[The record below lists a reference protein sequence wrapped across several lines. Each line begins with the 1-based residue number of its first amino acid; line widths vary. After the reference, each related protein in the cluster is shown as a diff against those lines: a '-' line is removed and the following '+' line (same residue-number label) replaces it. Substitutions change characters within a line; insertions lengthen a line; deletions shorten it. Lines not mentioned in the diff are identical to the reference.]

1 MINQVVEN
9 TDNQKKWNRFL
20 LWGAVVIYFFVNFQ
34 RSAMP
39 GTIFN
44 ELQSDFSATAAQVTL
59 ISAVF
64 MYVYAATQLVA
75 GLMSDKFG
83 GARTILV
90 GGLLFCGGSF
100 ISPLC
105 GNLGFLLFSRVLVGL
120 GAGAIYLA
128 LVKEIDRIYPDKFTA
143 VLGSVILL
151 GYCGSIFGGFPLS
164 KAVAVVSWRW
174 VFGVTGVLSLLGFAA
189 FVFCCR
195 KVKLPKVRREK
206 LSILPFAVVIRSRNC
221 QKLFLSGGVGY
232 AVYYLMLAVMG
243 KKILED
249 ICGTSPGTAG
259 ACLSLMVVV
268 SGGLN
273 YLFGYLSTRWG
284 NIRKPFVI
292 GTMAASVIGAVMGL
306 IGLQIGAGTW
316 YFVIVM
322 QLFAASAG
330 FSSVTNSLMREYS
343 PAQYTGSGASVLN
356 FVAYLAV
363 AICGNLAGYL
373 MDTFAFGK
381 AQTVGKAVIYPASSY
396 QAVFVLSL
404 LIGLIALAA
413 AFTLPE
419 TRGQNIYKA
428 EKIQRRK
435 QKVKQ

>member
-1 MINQVVEN
+1 MLSPVLE
-9 TDNQKKWNRFL
+9 TSDNQKKWNKWL
-20 LWGAVVIYFFVNFQ
+20 LYGAVVIYFFVNFQ

-83 GARTILV
+83 GARAILV
-90 GGLLFCGGSF
+90 GGLLFCIGSF

-105 GNLGFLLFSRVLVGL
+105 GNLGLLLFSRVLVGI

-128 LVKEIDRIYPDKFTA
+128 LVKEIDRIYPDKFTS

-164 KAVAVVSWRW
+164 KAVSVVSWRL
-174 VFGVTGVLSLLGFAA
+174 VFGIAGVLSLLGFAGFA
-189 FVFCCR
+189 FCCR
-195 KVKLPKVRREK
+195 KVKLPRIRREK
-206 LSILPFAVVIRSRNC
+206 LSILPFAVIIRSRNC

-249 ICGTSPGTAG
+249 ICGTSPGVAG

-284 NIRKPFVI
+284 NIRKPFVV
-292 GTMAASVIGAVMGL
+292 GTMAASVLGAVMGL
-306 IGLQIGAGTW
+306 IGLEIGAGTL

-363 AICGNLAGYL
+363 AICGNLAGCL
-373 MDTFAFGK
+373 MDTFACGK
-381 AQTVGKAVIYPASSY
+381 AKVLDKAVIYPASSY

-419 TRGQNIYKA
+419 TRGQNLYKI
-428 EKIQRRK
+428 EKLQRRK
-435 QKVKQ
+435 QKAQR